1 MNLLPFFEWLEASPI
16 GVFVKDQAA
25 TFAIIEAVHL
35 MALALLGAAV
45 LSADLRLLN
54 VVLRDVPSNTV
65 TDQAHRWFKWS
76 LAALLVTGFFMLAGV
91 ATKCY
96 HNPFYWAKMITLA
109 IGIVFVFAIRAPLL
123 RKDHAQT
130 QSVDAQADG
139 AGVDDDLGAGG
150 LVGPL
155 DWLFGLRRSQAE
167 A

>member
-1 MNLLPFFEWLEASPI
+1 MSLLHYFEALEASPI
-16 GVFVKDQAA
+16 GVFVKDKAA
-25 TFAIIEAVHL
+25 TFACIEAVHL

-45 LSADLRLLN
+45 LSTDLRLLN

-96 HNPFYWAKMITLA
+96 HNPFYWTKMITLA

-123 RKDHAQT
+123 RKDHAQLNPWT
-130 QSVDAQADG
+130 
-139 AGVDDDLGAGG
+139 LK
-150 LVGPL
+150 LVALASLMIWFVVAASGR
-155 DWLFGLRRSQAE
+155 WIGFSG
-167 A
+167 

>member
-1 MNLLPFFEWLEASPI
+1 MSLLHYFEALEAGPI
-16 GVFVKDQAA
+16 GTFVKDKAA

-65 TDQAHRWFKWS
+65 TDQAHRWFK
-76 LAALLVTGFFMLAGV
+76 LALVVLLITGFFMLAGV

-96 HNPFYWAKMITLA
+96 HNPFYWAKMTALG

-123 RKDHAQT
+123 RKDHAQLNPWT
-130 QSVDAQADG
+130 LKLMALASMAIWFVVASSG
-139 AGVDDDLGAGG
+139 RWIGFSG
-150 LVGPL
+150 
-155 DWLFGLRRSQAE
+155 
-167 A
+167 